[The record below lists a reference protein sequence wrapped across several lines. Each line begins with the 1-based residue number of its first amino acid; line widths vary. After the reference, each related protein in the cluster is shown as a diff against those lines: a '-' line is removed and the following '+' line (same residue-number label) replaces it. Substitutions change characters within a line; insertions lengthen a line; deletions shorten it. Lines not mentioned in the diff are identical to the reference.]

1 MAIPLL
7 PIVGALIVMA
17 AVATAV
23 TSRVRAS
30 KLRRAVPRNP
40 GRGRRRVVR
49 WGFSAAGVI
58 LAVGAGLALGQRA
71 IFLAGPLA
79 ISGYVAGLLFGELMM
94 APAARGALRRGSL
107 DRRSLDRYMRPV
119 WLWGWRAAA
128 GAAFIALAAAGAV
141 GGVDGR
147 SLPLDCANGT
157 SSVSSPWPGWSY
169 GGPAL
174 VALLVGALLV
184 EVSIRRILARPRP
197 DAASVDFAADEAN
210 RAASLRRAVAA
221 GTAIAMVPLAGV
233 SLSAAI
239 ILSFACS
246 EPNSLA
252 WTAPAALA
260 LALVG
265 LLAGIAAVVGMAT
278 LIRITEDDLA
288 TPPAGTG
295 SVPQWS

>member
-1 MAIPLL
+1 VAIPLL
-7 PIVGALIVMA
+7 PIVAALIVTA

-23 TSRVRAS
+23 SSRLRAS
-30 KLRRAVPRNP
+30 SPRRAVPRNP
-40 GRGRRRVVR
+40 GRGRRRVVL
-49 WGFSAAGVI
+49 WGFGAAGII
-58 LAVGAGLALGQRA
+58 LAVSAGLALGQRA

-79 ISGYVAGLLFGELMM
+79 ISGYLAGLLLGELMM
-94 APAARGALRRGSL
+94 APPARGVLRRGSL
-107 DRRSLDRYMRPV
+107 DRRSLDRYMRPAWV
-119 WLWGWRAAA
+119 WGWRAAA
-128 GAAFIALAAAGAV
+128 GAASIALVVAGAV
-141 GGVDGR
+141 GGADGR
-147 SLPLDCANGT
+147 SLPLDCTNGT

-174 VALLVGALLV
+174 VALMVGALLV
-184 EVSIRRILARPRP
+184 EVSIRRILSRPRP

-221 GTAIAMVPLAGV
+221 GTAIALVPLAGV
-233 SLSAAI
+233 SLSAAT

-246 EPNSLA
+246 APNSLA
-252 WTAPAALA
+252 WTAPVALV

-265 LLAGIAAVVGMAT
+265 FLAGMGVVLGLAT

>member
-7 PIVGALIVMA
+7 PIVAALIVMA

-23 TSRVRAS
+23 SSRLRAS
-30 KLRRAVPRNP
+30 SRHRALPRNP

-49 WGFSAAGVI
+49 WGFGAAGVI

-79 ISGYVAGLLFGELMM
+79 LSGYLAGLLLGELMM
-94 APAARGALRRGSL
+94 APAARGVLRRGSL
-107 DRRSLDRYMRPV
+107 DRRSLDRYIRPGWV
-119 WLWGWRAAA
+119 WGWRLAA

-141 GGVDGR
+141 GGADGR
-147 SLPLDCANGT
+147 SLPLDCANST

-174 VALLVGALLV
+174 VALMIGALLV
-184 EVSIRRILARPRP
+184 EVSIRRILSRPRP
-197 DAASVDFAADEAN
+197 DAASVDVAADEAN
-210 RAASLRRAVAA
+210 RGASLRRAVAA
-221 GTAIAMVPLAGV
+221 GAAIALVPLAGV
-233 SLSAAI
+233 SLSAAM

-265 LLAGIAAVVGMAT
+265 LSAGIGAVVSVAT

>member
-7 PIVGALIVMA
+7 PIVAALIVMA

-23 TSRVRAS
+23 ISRLRAS
-30 KLRRAVPRNP
+30 RLRRAAPRDP

-49 WGFSAAGVI
+49 WCLGAAGII

-71 IFLAGPLA
+71 IFLVGPLA
-79 ISGYVAGLLFGELMM
+79 ISGYLAGLLLGELMM
-94 APAARGALRRGSL
+94 APAARGVLRRGSL
-107 DRRSLDRYMRPV
+107 DRRSLDRYVRTGWV
-119 WLWGWRAAA
+119 WGWRAAA
-128 GAAFIALAAAGAV
+128 GAAFIALGAAGAV
-141 GGVDGR
+141 GGADGR

-157 SSVSSPWPGWSY
+157 SSVSGPWPGWSY

-197 DAASVDFAADEAN
+197 DPASVDIAADEAN

-221 GTAIAMVPLAGV
+221 GTAIALVPLAGV
-233 SLSAAI
+233 SLSAAM

-252 WTAPAALA
+252 WTAPMALA

-265 LLAGIAAVVGMAT
+265 SLAGIGAVVGLAT